1 MGFMKITRDMENF
14 DKFLGFMGSKDFSG
28 ELNFLLGMWF
38 LKKNKEIDRHYLRYL
53 YGQFSAKQTVDLDMV
68 CFYTFGTGVSS
79 FIYDREEIRDK
90 SKFKQEEEDKYL
102 RGFRIYSEEEGEEE
116 D

>member
-1 MGFMKITRDMENF
+1 MENF
-14 DKFLGFMGSKDFSG
+14 DKFMGFMGSKDFSN
-28 ELNFLLGMWF
+28 ELNFLLGIWF
-38 LKKNKEIDRHYLRYL
+38 LKKIKEIDRHYLRYL

-79 FIYDREEIRDK
+79 FIYDREELRDK
-90 SKFKQEEEDKYL
+90 SKFKQEEEDRLL
-102 RGFRIYSEEEGEEE
+102 RGFTIYSEEGEE